1 MSSLQYIKDW
11 LDKQIYAMECQ
22 FLVHKEGLGVTEL
35 GAGYVELGEASSE
48 HLHNTDV
55 NPVEVFIDG
64 FYYGTLNGEYLKLCE
79 MKGRING
86 IDYNL
91 ED

>member
-1 MSSLQYIKDW
+1 MNSLEHIKDW
-11 LDKQIYAMECQ
+11 VDKQIEEIETQ
-22 FLVHKEGLGVTEL
+22 FIAHKEGLGVTEL

-79 MKGRING
+79 MRGRING
-86 IDYNL
+86 IDFNL

>member
-1 MSSLQYIKDW
+1 MKHIESIKDW

-22 FLVHKEGLGVTEL
+22 FLAHKDGLGVQEIGADYYDL
-35 GAGYVELGEASSE
+35 GKASSAE
-48 HLHNTDV
+48 NFLCGDNVT
-55 NPVEVFIDG
+55 EVYEDG
-64 FYYGTLNGEYLKLCE
+64 FYYGTLFGEYIKLKEVRQKLD
-79 MKGRING
+79 G

>member
-1 MSSLQYIKDW
+1 MEYIKEW
-11 LDKQIYAMECQ
+11 LDKQIYDMECH
-22 FLVHKEGLGVTEL
+22 FLVDKENLGVTEW
-35 GAGYVELGEASSE
+35 GAGYQELGEASSE
-48 HLHNTDV
+48 HLHNMDV

-79 MKGRING
+79 IRSKLNS

>member
-1 MSSLQYIKDW
+1 MKYIKDW
-11 LDKQIYAMECQ
+11 LDAQIHAMECQ
-22 FLVHKEGLGVTEL
+22 FIAHKEGLGVTDG
-35 GAGYVELGEASSE
+35 GAGYQELGEASSE

-79 MKGRING
+79 VRSKLNG
-86 IDYNL
+86 VDYNL